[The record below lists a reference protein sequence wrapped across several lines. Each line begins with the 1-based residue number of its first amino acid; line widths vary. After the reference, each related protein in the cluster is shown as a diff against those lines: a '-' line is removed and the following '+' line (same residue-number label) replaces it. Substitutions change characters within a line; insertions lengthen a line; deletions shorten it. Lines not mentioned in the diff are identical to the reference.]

1 MSTRVKKQAT
11 SVDMRKLKALLKDV
25 PEDRQPI
32 ANNLYNELLFMQ
44 QTLKVLKEQVQ
55 EEGPVS
61 MFKQGQQEFLRE
73 HPALKAYNTTIQ
85 KYSLL
90 FKQLIDLLPD
100 SQVSNTDELLD
111 FLEWI
116 TFKNILTRCKQ
127 VVLLYLI
134 ECTDSMRSWSMK

>member
-1 MSTRVKKQAT
+1 MSKTMKRHAVPA
-11 SVDMRKLKALLKDV
+11 DMKRLKVSLKEV
-25 PEDRQPI
+25 PEDKQPI
-32 ANNLYNELLFMQ
+32 ANNIYNELLFMQ
-44 QTLKVLKEQVQ
+44 RTLKTLKQQV
-55 EEGPVS
+55 EEDGPVS

-111 FLEWI
+111 FLE
-116 TFKNILTRCKQ
+116 
-127 VVLLYLI
+127 
-134 ECTDSMRSWSMK
+134 

>member
-1 MSTRVKKQAT
+1 MKGVLFMSTRVKKQAT
-11 SVDMRKLKALLKDV
+11 SVDMRKLKTILKEV

-32 ANNLYNELLFMQ
+32 ANNLYSELLFMQ
-44 QTLKVLKEQVQ
+44 QTLKVLKQQVQ

-100 SQVSNTDELLD
+100 SQVSSTDELLD
-111 FLEWI
+111 FLE
-116 TFKNILTRCKQ
+116 
-127 VVLLYLI
+127 
-134 ECTDSMRSWSMK
+134 